1 MNNKSNQKLGFYI
14 SFKQSEKDL
23 YEKIKSLNNY
33 SQVIKEMM
41 KDYFINQNNS
51 VSNRSDK
58 TITLTIDDLCRV
70 ISSVNSPHVSSNVV
84 TPKTKE
90 VINKNED
97 LKLNLSTIPDDML
110 VGL

>member
-70 ISSVNSPHVSSNVV
+70 ISSVNISSNVV
-84 TPKTKE
+84 TTKTKE
-90 VINKNED
+90 VISKKED
-97 LKLNLSTIPDDML
+97 LQLNLSTTIPDDML
-110 VGL
+110 IGL

>member
-14 SFKQSEKDL
+14 SFKQSEREL
-23 YEKIKSLNNY
+23 YEKIKNLNNY

-41 KDYFINQNNS
+41 KDYFINQDNN

-70 ISSVNSPHVSSNVV
+70 ISSVNISSNVV
-84 TPKTKE
+84 TTKTKD
-90 VINKNED
+90 VISKKED
-97 LKLNLSTIPDDML
+97 LQLNLSTTIPDDML
-110 VGL
+110 IGL

>member
-1 MNNKSNQKLGFYI
+1 MNNKSNQKLGFYV

-41 KDYFINQNNS
+41 KDYFINQDNN

-70 ISSVNSPHVSSNVV
+70 ISSVNISSNVV
-84 TPKTKE
+84 TTKTKE
-90 VINKNED
+90 VISKKED
-97 LKLNLSTIPDDML
+97 LQLNLSTTIPDDML
-110 VGL
+110 IGL

>member
-41 KDYFINQNNS
+41 KDYFINQDNN

-58 TITLTIDDLCRV
+58 TITLTVDDLCRV
-70 ISSVNSPHVSSNVV
+70 ISSVNISSNVV
-84 TPKTKE
+84 TTKTKD
-90 VINKNED
+90 VISKKED
-97 LKLNLSTIPDDML
+97 LQLNLSTTIPDDML
-110 VGL
+110 IGL

>member
-41 KDYFINQNNS
+41 KDYFINQDNN

-70 ISSVNSPHVSSNVV
+70 ISSVNISSNVV
-84 TPKTKE
+84 TTKTKE
-90 VINKNED
+90 VISKKED
-97 LKLNLSTIPDDML
+97 LQLNLSTTIPDDML
-110 VGL
+110 IGL

>member
-41 KDYFINQNNS
+41 KDYFINQDNN

-70 ISSVNSPHVSSNVV
+70 ISSVNISSNVV
-84 TPKTKE
+84 TTKTKD
-90 VINKNED
+90 VISKKED
-97 LKLNLSTIPDDML
+97 LQLNLSTTIPDDML
-110 VGL
+110 IGL

>member
-33 SQVIKEMM
+33 SQVIKEIM
-41 KDYFINQNNS
+41 KDYLINQDNN

-70 ISSVNSPHVSSNVV
+70 ISSVNISSNVV
-84 TPKTKE
+84 TTKTKE
-90 VINKNED
+90 VISKKED
-97 LKLNLSTIPDDML
+97 LQLNLSTTIPDDML
-110 VGL
+110 IGL